1 MDLFN
6 IFKEI
11 EKIDP
16 DVYDRLDS
24 RRNAMKQF
32 TNISGKI
39 ALAAIPFA
47 LGSMFNKTYAQ
58 STGTSV
64 ADVLKYALTLEYL
77 EEAFY
82 VKGVATPG
90 LIPTAA
96 ATAALTT
103 IRNHETAHVIFLK
116 TVLSNMGGAPASPV
130 FDFTAGGTFPA
141 VFTDYNF
148 FLAIAQTFEDTG
160 VRAYKGQAG
169 NLSGNNT
176 VLTAALNIHS
186 VEARHAAHIRM
197 MRRALGTLGAS
208 PALKPWI
215 TLNQSGIATAAV
227 NPSYAGEELTMQA
240 GVDIAALGGN
250 IGANSA
256 SEAFDEP
263 LSMAQVL
270 PIASLFI
277 KS

>member
-6 IFKEI
+6 IFREI

-47 LGSMFNKTYAQ
+47 LGSMFSKAYAQ
-58 STGTSV
+58 SGSTSV

-82 VKGVATPG
+82 VKGVATAG

-96 ATAALTT
+96 ATAAITN
-103 IRNHETAHVIFLK
+103 IRNHETAHVNFLK
-116 TVLSNMGGAPASPV
+116 TVLGNMGGAPASPT
-130 FDFTAGGTFPA
+130 FDFTAGGTFPT

-169 NLSGNNT
+169 NLSGSNT

-215 TLNQSGIATAAV
+215 TLNQSGIATTAV
-227 NPSYAGEELTMQA
+227 NPSYAGEELTTQA

-263 LSMAQVL
+263 LTMAQVL